1 MYQIDYKGG
10 DYLQYDYGK
19 WLNINQIY
27 KIEKYFTYDNVKGT
41 RLPAPIYTRIY
52 LNSSPPTEMVIDMQ
66 PTDFINM
73 LQCAK
78 NKEKSQILESIDNMF
93 IDSVFGI
100 RDTLD
105 EKINTNKKHK
115 EWN

>member
-27 KIEKYFTYDNVKGT
+27 KIEICFNYDNVKGT
-41 RLPAPIYTRIY
+41 RLPATVYTRIY
-52 LNSSPPTEMVIDMQ
+52 LNSSPITEVVIDMQ
-66 PTDFINM
+66 PIDFINM
-73 LQCAK
+73 LQRAK
-78 NKEKSQILESIDNMF
+78 NKEKSQILENIDNMF
-93 IDSVFGI
+93 IDSVGVI
-100 RDTLD
+100 EEILD
-105 EKINTNKKHK
+105 EKIKTNKKHK